1 MQVIS
6 LRESSKGPG
15 GEYLLIEWRGVPD
28 HDPDDTSNMHTVI
41 YYLSTKALSV
51 TVLKHHDMEKLY
63 AFLRRKEDKVVL
75 MQAAKCMLKDL
86 A

>member
-28 HDPDDTSNMHTVI
+28 HDPEDTSKMHTVI

-51 TVLKHHDMEKLY
+51 SVLKQNEIEKLY
-63 AFLRRKEDKVVL
+63 SFLRRKEDKVIL
-75 MQAAKCMLKDL
+75 MQASKCMLKDL
-86 A
+86 

>member
-15 GEYLLIEWRGVPD
+15 GEYVLIEWRGVPD
-28 HDPDDTSNMHTVI
+28 KDPGDTSEMHTVI

-51 TVLKHHDMEKLY
+51 AVVKKEEVQKLY
-63 AFLRRKEDKVVL
+63 AFLRRKEDKVIL
-75 MQAAKCMLKDL
+75 MQASKCML
-86 A
+86 